1 MSGNGKSKDIY
12 EEMTLD
18 RETSLIIDKAQKLL
32 YTVVQILTIPRGW
45 TDRREA
51 LLIDFQDLIKWFYD
65 NTDFDKRI
73 LQSLEVNVSFLI
85 DEDVDFQTY
94 EVIETKYETLQK
106 VFQFYNSIV
115 FNTLLEYY
123 LEKISEI
130 QFKRELEKRVK
141 KDETT

>member
-32 YTVVQILTIPRGW
+32 YTVIQILTIPRGW
-45 TDRREA
+45 SDRREA
-51 LLIDFQDLIKWFYD
+51 LFVSFQDLVKWFYD

-85 DEDVDFQTY
+85 DSDDDFQTY
-94 EVIETKYETLQK
+94 DVIETKYETLQK

-123 LEKISEI
+123 LEKISET
-130 QFKRELEKRVK
+130 QFKRELLEKLKGEK
-141 KDETT
+141 KW

>member
-1 MSGNGKSKDIY
+1 M
-12 EEMTLD
+12 
-18 RETSLIIDKAQKLL
+18 
-32 YTVVQILTIPRGW
+32 
-45 TDRREA
+45 
-51 LLIDFQDLIKWFYD
+51 IKWFYD

>member
-1 MSGNGKSKDIY
+1 MSGNEKLRDIY
-12 EEMTLD
+12 EEMILD
-18 RETSLIIDKAQKLL
+18 EKTSLIIDKAQKLL
-32 YTVVQILTIPRGW
+32 YTVIQILTIPRGW
-45 TDRREA
+45 SERREA
-51 LLIDFQDLIKWFYD
+51 LLVDFQDLIKWFYD

-85 DEDVDFQTY
+85 EEDSDFQTY
-94 EVIETKYETLQK
+94 DVVETKYETLQK
-106 VFQFYNSIV
+106 VFQFYNSII

-141 KDETT
+141 ENETT